1 MDIDPPPQI
10 NDLAAHSRPI
20 NQNAPNLR
28 PSLDLD
34 PTTND
39 QLHRDLWARL
49 KTKIEIE
56 MKP

>member
-1 MDIDPPPQI
+1 MEIDPPPAS
-10 NDLAAHSRPI
+10 NNLAAHSRPI
-20 NQNAPNLR
+20 NQNGPNLG

-39 QLHRDLWARL
+39 RLHHDLWARL
-49 KTKIEIE
+49 KTKIETE